1 MSRTASLRPHL
12 RILDSRQHT
21 GEYPRGAFYVRFA
34 SDQDDTIVLLKSG
47 KQEEHVD
54 AADILSAAI
63 TLDGRGVIDRDRFAR
78 LLAQHTQQA
87 TKAA

>member
-1 MSRTASLRPHL
+1 MRKSDVTYGQLEAAFKDLGF
-12 RILDSRQHT
+12 QAT
-21 GEYPRGAFYVRFA
+21 YGEYPRGAFYVRFA

-63 TLDGRGVIDRDRFAR
+63 TLAR
-78 LLAQHTQQA
+78 IMHERSCLLALSP
-87 TKAA
+87 